1 MTQFSQVRLENP
13 ESVHTEMSALI
24 KPSII
29 VPPIRYLYSLSSY
42 FLFLFLGRIHHVDQF
57 DDKSQ
62 KNKNTKYDNH
72 VSDTNGKWAW
82 SIHE

>member
-1 MTQFSQVRLENP
+1 MDTPGPLSICITNMVIVFGV
-13 ESVHTEMSALI
+13 LI
-24 KPSII
+24 
-29 VPPIRYLYSLSSY
+29 
-42 FLFLFLGRIHHVDQF
+42 FLAFVIELIHVDQF